1 MEENLKELQ
10 NCKDLFLQV
19 TLQILKTGN
28 GLYTLDLMASAIAN
42 RAIALNQGFTILVQE
57 NNYLCAL
64 PLIRMQLDNCLR
76 FYATCLVK
84 DYNDFYLYYGSGKPI
99 CNYIDSDGN
108 KLTDGYL
115 VRCLEKK
122 FSGVQK
128 LYKETSAYIHLS
140 EQHLYAIAKVNKQ
153 DTKSRKVNISVGNYD
168 IFTETQKRTFI
179 QYMISVNHLVLKC
192 LMSWCNEKEYL
203 KTINHG

>member
-84 DYNDFYLYYGSGKPI
+84 DYNDFY
-99 CNYIDSDGN
+99 YIDSDGN

-179 QYMISVNHLVLKC
+179 QSMISVNHLVLKC

>member
-10 NCKDLFLQV
+10 NCKDLFLQA

-76 FYATCLVK
+76 FYAT
-84 DYNDFYLYYGSGKPI
+84 
-99 CNYIDSDGN
+99 
-108 KLTDGYL
+108 
-115 VRCLEKK
+115 
-122 FSGVQK
+122 
-128 LYKETSAYIHLS
+128 
-140 EQHLYAIAKVNKQ
+140 
-153 DTKSRKVNISVGNYD
+153 
-168 IFTETQKRTFI
+168 
-179 QYMISVNHLVLKC
+179 VL
-192 LMSWCNEKEYL
+192 
-203 KTINHG
+203 